1 MKKKIRLFVQNKLGY
16 WFYKSKHLPIG
27 TDIGIDLSKK
37 LNFPIKTIV
46 DIGANIGQSALYYR
60 ELFPE
65 STLYCYEPIPAIYD
79 QLKQKT
85 RNDSAIHSFQ
95 NGVGA
100 SPGELEIVL
109 LEDHLSQQHSF
120 NKAAG
125 KSDKTIL
132 VPITTVDEIIQ
143 KQKIKTIDLLKIDT
157 EGFEIEVI
165 EGAAKSISL
174 NQVKAIYLE
183 VGLSSENQHNSSFM
197 KVFDTLEKAGFTFFG
212 LYEIS
217 HIGIQSNCHYGNA
230 LFIHHSAL
238 DQISNWQLDS

>member
-65 STLYCYEPIPAIYD
+65 STIYCYEPIPAIYD

-109 LEDHLSQQHSF
+109 LEDHLS
-120 NKAAG
+120 
-125 KSDKTIL
+125 
-132 VPITTVDEIIQ
+132 
-143 KQKIKTIDLLKIDT
+143 
-157 EGFEIEVI
+157 
-165 EGAAKSISL
+165 
-174 NQVKAIYLE
+174 
-183 VGLSSENQHNSSFM
+183 
-197 KVFDTLEKAGFTFFG
+197 
-212 LYEIS
+212 
-217 HIGIQSNCHYGNA
+217 
-230 LFIHHSAL
+230 
-238 DQISNWQLDS
+238 

>member
-16 WFYKSKHLPIG
+16 WFYKSKHLPVG

-46 DIGANIGQSALYYR
+46 DVGANIGQSALYYH

-65 STLYCYEPIPAIYD
+65 STIYCYEPIPAIYEK
-79 QLKQKT
+79 LKQLSAT
-85 RNDSAIHSFQ
+85 TPAIHAFQ
-95 NGVGA
+95 QGVGA
-100 SPGELEIVL
+100 TAGSLEIVL
-109 LEDHLSQQHSF
+109 LEDQLSQQHSF
-120 NKAAG
+120 HKVAG
-125 KSDKTIL
+125 DSDKTVS
-132 VPITTVDEIIQ
+132 VPVTTIDEIVKENKLQ
-143 KQKIKTIDLLKIDT
+143 SIDLLKIDT

-165 EGAAKSISL
+165 QGAAKSIAS
-174 NQVKAIYLE
+174 NQVKAVYLE
-183 VGLSSENQHNSSFM
+183 VGLSSKNEHNSSFI
-197 KVFDTLEKAGFTFFG
+197 KVFDTLEKAGFTFYG

-217 HIGIQSNCHYGNA
+217 HIGIQTNFHYGNV